1 MQVDTFGSGMDLV
14 WVMGWGNVVDSRH
27 ERWLVD
33 RLVDAGYR
41 VHAVELPTTTPDFRR
56 DCVAPVRE
64 YLDDLDAAGD
74 RGDDD
79 GGGGDDASDG
89 DGDAYA
95 VLAHSMGGL
104 ALLHAAPDP
113 KAVYLSPWWVMHD
126 LPIVLEPL
134 LALPVA
140 TPVLPY
146 ASNPGALGDLATS
159 EDDTGPDRI
168 APKWIQTVREHQRS
182 LPALDADDHVFYA
195 PDDEVVDPA
204 AIERHAP
211 DSQRSTYDGGHELFA
226 SSGRDE
232 YVQWVI
238 DELPGPN

>member
-33 RLVDAGYR
+33 ELMDAGYR

-64 YLDDLDAAGD
+64 YLDDLDAN
-74 RGDDD
+74 
-79 GGGGDDASDG
+79 DDAND
-89 DGDAYA
+89 DDAYA

-104 ALLHAAPDP
+104 ALLHADPDP
-113 KAVYLSPWWVMHD
+113 KAVYLSPWWGMHD

-134 LALPVA
+134 LALPIA

-146 ASNPGALGDLATS
+146 DSGPGALGSLATS

-168 APKWIQTVREHQRS
+168 APKWIQTVRDVQRS

-195 PDDEVVDPA
+195 PDDEVVDPT

-211 DSQRSTYDGGHELFA
+211 GSQRTTYDGGHELF
-226 SSGRDE
+226 SSAGRDE
-232 YVQWVI
+232 YVQWVL
-238 DELPGPN
+238 DELPGPH

>member
-33 RLVDAGYR
+33 QLVDAGYR
-41 VHAVELPTTTPDFRR
+41 VHAIELPTTTPDFRR

-64 YLDDLDAAGD
+64 YLDDLDAN
-74 RGDDD
+74 
-79 GGGGDDASDG
+79 DDAGADE
-89 DGDAYA
+89 DAYA

-104 ALLHAAPDP
+104 ALLHADPDP
-113 KAVYLSPWWVMHD
+113 KAVYLSPWWGMHD

-134 LALPVA
+134 LALPIA

-146 ASNPGALGDLATS
+146 ASDPSALGSLATS

-168 APKWIQTVREHQRS
+168 APKWIQTVRDHQRS
-182 LPALDADDHVFYA
+182 LSPLDADDYVFYA

-211 DSQRSTYDGGHELFA
+211 DSQRTTYDGGHELFA
-226 SSGRDE
+226 SAGRDE
-232 YVQWVI
+232 YVQWVLA
-238 DELPGPN
+238 ELPGPN